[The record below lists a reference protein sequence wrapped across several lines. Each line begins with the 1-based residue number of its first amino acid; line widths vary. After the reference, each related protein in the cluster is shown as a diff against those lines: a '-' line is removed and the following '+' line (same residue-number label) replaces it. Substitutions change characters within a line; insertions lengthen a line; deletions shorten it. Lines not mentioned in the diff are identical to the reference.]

1 MIVGQGSVSK
11 GAGEIGA
18 RLTLLSS
25 MAHGGGSDQFAT
37 QLIFYDLCSRAKA
50 WARALAR
57 AKARARARA
66 RSEGEGES
74 EKERDRVSGHD
85 PLVVQACSLDPP
97 APPRLLTHL

>member
-1 MIVGQGSVSK
+1 MSK
-11 GAGEIGA
+11 DAGDIGA

-57 AKARARARA
+57 AKARARAS
-66 RSEGEGES
+66 SEGEGES
-74 EKERDRVSGHD
+74 EKERDRVSGHE